1 MAQLS
6 IPIPDEQI
14 NSAVHEV
21 VEKMNLV
28 PKSDLQGITW
38 TMDEFRKKCCGGK
51 SPSWVRTFIFDRFP
65 ETNYVNGGWCLAPH
79 KTDGIKSITIF
90 AYEATR
96 WMESHKYDIDWEAK
110 TA

>member
-79 KTDGIKSITIF
+79 KTDGIKSTTIF

-96 WMESHKYDIDWEAK
+96 WTESHKYDIDWEAK